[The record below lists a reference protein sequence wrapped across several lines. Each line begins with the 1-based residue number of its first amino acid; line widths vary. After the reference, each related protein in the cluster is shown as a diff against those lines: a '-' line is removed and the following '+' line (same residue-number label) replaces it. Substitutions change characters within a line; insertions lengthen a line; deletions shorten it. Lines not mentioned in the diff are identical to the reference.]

1 MKRACIFIFFAL
13 VISVNGQSP
22 VDTLRTGQGGIQR
35 LADSLA
41 ASIGPDNGQKTT
53 KKIKIIKKDINY
65 SGFVKLALGMMVF
78 IALFFTTAQNYNP
91 S

>member
-1 MKRACIFIFFAL
+1 MKRVCVFIFFVLA
-13 VISVNGQSP
+13 ISVNGQSP
-22 VDTLRTGQGGIQR
+22 IDTLRTGQAGIQR
-35 LADSLA
+35 LADSVA
-41 ASIGPDNGQKTT
+41 ASMSPGNDQKT

-65 SGFVKLALGMMVF
+65 SGFIKLAMGMMVF

>member
-1 MKRACIFIFFAL
+1 MKRACFFIFLAL

-22 VDTLRTGQGGIQR
+22 IDTLRTGQGAIQR
-35 LADSLA
+35 VADSVA
-41 ASIGPDNGQKTT
+41 ASMSPDNGEKT

-65 SGFVKLALGMMVF
+65 SGFIKLAMGMMVF

>member
-1 MKRACIFIFFAL
+1 MKKAYIFIFFAL
-13 VISVNGQSP
+13 IMSVNGQSP
-22 VDTLRTGQGGIQR
+22 IDTMRTGQNGIQR
-35 LADSLA
+35 LADSVA
-41 ASIGPDNGQKTT
+41 AGMSPENDQKT

-65 SGFVKLALGMMVF
+65 SGFIKLAMGMMVF

>member
-22 VDTLRTGQGGIQR
+22 IDTMRTGQEGIRR
-35 LADSLA
+35 LADSVA
-41 ASIGPDNGQKTT
+41 TGIGPDNDQKT

-65 SGFVKLALGMMVF
+65 SGFITLAIGMMAF

>member
-22 VDTLRTGQGGIQR
+22 VDTMRTGQEGIQR

-41 ASIGPDNGQKTT
+41 TGIGPDNGQKTT